1 MLQVIIE
8 DRAPLIS
15 QDIKDVILSLDDIN
29 NFVLSLQLSYRDHNT
44 IFYLGNL
51 ESIVFRDDL
60 LHIRQWDHSNVFLGY
75 DNILEYSVINAK
87 GIIEIKQE
95 DDAE

>member
-15 QDIKDVILSLDDIN
+15 QDIKDVILSLDDVNKFI
-29 NFVLSLQLSYRDHNT
+29 LSLQLSYREHNT
-44 IFYLGNL
+44 IFYLANI

-60 LHIRQWDHSNVFLGY
+60 LHIHQHDDSNVFIGY
-75 DNILEYSVINAK
+75 ENI
-87 GIIEIKQE
+87 
-95 DDAE
+95 

>member
-15 QDIKDVILSLDDIN
+15 QDIKDVILSLDDVNKFI
-29 NFVLSLQLSYRDHNT
+29 LSLQLSYREHNT
-44 IFYLGNL
+44 IFYLDNI

-60 LHIRQWDHSNVFLGY
+60 LHIHQHDDSNVFLGY

-95 DDAE
+95 DDVE